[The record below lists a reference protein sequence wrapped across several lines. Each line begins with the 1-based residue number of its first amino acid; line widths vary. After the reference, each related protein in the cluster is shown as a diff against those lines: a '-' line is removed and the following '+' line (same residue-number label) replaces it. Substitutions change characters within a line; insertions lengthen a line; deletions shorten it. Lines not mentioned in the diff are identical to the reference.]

1 MQRPPSTAP
10 TVRAVLLGALL
21 AAGAAVAVQQ
31 WTLSVAPISVAVG
44 AAIGGAALGY
54 VGAVSGWSGTWLP
67 SLITGVVATLACMAV
82 MARTGVAVLR
92 ADYAVSW
99 LLSVLAGT
107 AIAIPLTRLG
117 GKLRAED
124 G

>member
-31 WTLSVAPISVAVG
+31 WTLPVAPISVAVG

-54 VGAVSGWSGTWLP
+54 VGAVSGWRGTWLP

-92 ADYAVSW
+92 PDYAVSW

-107 AIAIPLTRLG
+107 VIAIPLTRLG